1 MIECCC
7 GSLKDVIT
15 ANENRYHRIELNSG
29 LQLGGLTPSIG
40 LIKKSIEIS
49 KIPIVVMIR
58 PKAGGFY
65 YNQEE
70 KETILQDLDEI
81 LSLDIEGIASGFL
94 NQDTSIDIEF
104 TKEIVNLCHKYGKK
118 FVFHRAFDVI
128 ETYSIEQAIEILIK
142 LKVDRILTSG
152 RKSSALFALEELS
165 QLQEKYSNI
174 KIVAGC
180 GIKIKD
186 IDFILNNT
194 NIKEIHGSFSAL
206 IEDYAN
212 KGNEVDFSSEIRN
225 VVKMEM

>member
-15 ANENRYHRIELNSG
+15 ANENGYHRIELNSG

-70 KETILQDLDEI
+70 KETILQDLKEI
-81 LSLDIEGIASGFL
+81 LLLDIEAIASGFL
-94 NQDTSIDIEF
+94 NQDTSIDIKF
-104 TKEIVNLCHKYGKK
+104 TKKVVDLCHKHGKK

-128 ETYSIEQAIEILIK
+128 ETYSIEKSIKILIE
-142 LKVDRILTSG
+142 LEVDRILTSG

-165 QLQEKYSNI
+165 QLQEKYANI

-186 IDFILNNT
+186 IAFILNNT
-194 NIKEIHGSFSAL
+194 NIKEIHGSFSSVAL
-206 IEDYAN
+206 DYAD
-212 KGNEVDFSSEIRN
+212 KGNEVDFSNEIRS
-225 VVKMEM
+225 VIKMEM